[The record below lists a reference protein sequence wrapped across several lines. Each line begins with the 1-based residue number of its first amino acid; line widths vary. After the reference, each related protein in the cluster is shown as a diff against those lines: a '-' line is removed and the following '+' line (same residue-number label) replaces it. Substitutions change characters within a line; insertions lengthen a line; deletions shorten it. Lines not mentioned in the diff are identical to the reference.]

1 MADEIM
7 VEQKKRI
14 MDVIEGWLDKIF
26 VKENILILVILQG
39 LNSYVTE
46 GKESIIRD
54 LNVEINIAKDT
65 NEKLN
70 TELEDILVEIDGY
83 ELELVSLSE
92 EKSKLETRV
101 AAISKRESIIK
112 KQNEALNAKYIKVNE
127 ELANAKL
134 TEREKGRVLR
144 TSESKD
150 FDTPLPA
157 EPEPVVS
164 ATYVADEPPIPGATA
179 GDVPTEEVVLEVENE
194 DPFESEEATSSSPMP
209 SSGEP

>member
-127 ELANAKL
+127 ELANSKL
-134 TEREKGRVLR
+134 TERENGRVLR
-144 TSESKD
+144 TSESKA

-164 ATYVADEPPIPGATA
+164 ATYVVDEPPIPGATA

>member
-7 VEQKKRI
+7 VEEKKRI

-134 TEREKGRVLR
+134 TERENGRVLR
-144 TSESKD
+144 TSESKA

-164 ATYVADEPPIPGATA
+164 ATYVADEPPIPGANA
-179 GDVPTEEVVLEVENE
+179 DDVPTEEVVLEVEDE